1 VGGGDRGHEP
11 RLRAGVCPAREMS
24 QELRCGLRGSWTIL
38 LHMTN
43 RVRPESAIE
52 VTGFVAMMMRD
63 ANSMCCRM
71 CCC

>member
-1 VGGGDRGHEP
+1 VGGGDRGHDP
-11 RLRAGVCPAREMS
+11 RLRAGVCGARDES
-24 QELRCGLRGSWTIL
+24 ATLRCEQRDSCTIL